1 MVETSLKS
9 YDPLAYYVNNIEE
22 LDPSI
27 CQAYTNNDSAQI
39 AELTSVGVNN
49 FDIYICI
56 NSHAHAFVLCSPVG
70 NPGDPFTDML
80 SDDIKLI
87 PGLAMCWTFEVCYE
101 NIELKMYKI
110 TKAFQLF
117 KDIEKRIKYSY
128 YIGRYQKT
136 SPNALQFA
144 AIRAA
149 PHRYNVLLN
158 DCVEFAKEFC
168 ICLLSYCSNYKSLE
182 REVTTR
188 IREASATGLSIERLS
203 RNIYT
208 SGLLGNTFLSGIN
221 LSAFTGRIGNRGTIA
236 LIILV
241 LVMLFVYPVVV
252 ALIIVYLL
260 T

>member
-1 MVETSLKS
+1 MVETTLKS
-9 YDPLAYYVNNIEE
+9 YDPLAYYVNNIEA

-27 CQAYTNNDSAQI
+27 CQAHTTNDTAKI
-39 AELTSVGVNN
+39 AELTSIGEKI

-56 NSHAHAFVLCSPVG
+56 NKHAHAFVLCSPVG
-70 NPGDPFTDML
+70 NPGDPFIDML
-80 SDDIKLI
+80 SDDVKLI
-87 PGLAMCWTFEVCYE
+87 PGLAMCWTFEVCFE
-101 NIELKMYKI
+101 NIELKTYKI
-110 TKAFQLF
+110 TKDFQLF

-128 YIGRYQKT
+128 HIGRYKKT

-168 ICLLSYCSNYKSLE
+168 VCLLSYCSNYKALE
-182 REVTTR
+182 REVTSR

-203 RNIYT
+203 RNVYT
-208 SGLLGNTFLSGIN
+208 SGLLGNTFLAGIS
-221 LSAFTGRIGNRGTIA
+221 LSAFTGRLGNRGTIA
-236 LIILV
+236 LIALV

-252 ALIIVYLL
+252 ALVIVYLL
-260 T
+260 K